1 MTQEINLFTRD
12 GGFVATAV
20 IPMFDPAPE
29 IVRWGER
36 VFVLR
41 ERQQYRE
48 AILFPVMSNQV
59 TRISEVK
66 P

>member
-12 GGFVATAV
+12 GAFVATAV
-20 IPMFDPAPE
+20 IPMMDPPPE
-29 IVRWGER
+29 AILWGSR
-36 VFVLR
+36 TFILR

-48 AILFPVMSNQV
+48 GLLFPVESQHI
-59 TRISEVK
+59 TRDSEVK